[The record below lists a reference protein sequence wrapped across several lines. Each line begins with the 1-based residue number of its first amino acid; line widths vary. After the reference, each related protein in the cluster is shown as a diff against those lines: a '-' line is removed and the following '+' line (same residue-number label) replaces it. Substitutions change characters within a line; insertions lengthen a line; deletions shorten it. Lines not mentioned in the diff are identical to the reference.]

1 VNTDWLGLVLGAVQ
15 GIAVIA
21 VFILVVII
29 ALTLLLDLKK
39 LRRVGRA
46 GARSLEELVGQER
59 FGRFLPPSAPR
70 GPIDQ
75 LRTPELLEAAERKS
89 R

>member
-1 VNTDWLGLVLGAVQ
+1 VTPPWLGLLGGALWSIGV
-15 GIAVIA
+15 VA
-21 VFILVVII
+21 VFILGVII
-29 ALTLLLDLKK
+29 GLTLMFGAKK
-39 LRRVGRA
+39 LRRTGRA
-46 GARSLEELVGQER
+46 GARSLDELVGQASYAR
-59 FGRFLPPSAPR
+59 ALPPSAQR

>member
-1 VNTDWLGLVLGAVQ
+1 VTPPWLGLLGGALWSMGV
-15 GIAVIA
+15 VA
-21 VFILVVII
+21 VFILGVII
-29 ALTLLLDLKK
+29 GLTLMFGAKK
-39 LRRVGRA
+39 LRRTGRA
-46 GARSLEELVGQER
+46 GARSLDELVGQAR
-59 FGRFLPPSAPR
+59 YARALPPSAPR

>member
-1 VNTDWLGLVLGAVQ
+1 VTTAWWEFLFGAVQ
-15 GIAVIA
+15 GITVVA
-21 VFILVVII
+21 VFILAVII
-29 ALTLLLDLKK
+29 GLTLVLDLKK
-39 LRRVGRA
+39 LRRARRG

-59 FGRFLPPSAPR
+59 FGAFLPPSAPR